1 MHILLTG
8 GTGFIG
14 QALVPA
20 LRDENHEVSVLSRSR
35 HEEGTGLRYVTA
47 LDALPA
53 PVDAVINLA
62 GASLAAKRWNA
73 SYKTAIRNSRLRTT
87 SALGRYF
94 AKRDEVPGVWL
105 NGSAI
110 GFYGPQDD
118 RVLDESAANGQGFA
132 AALCRDWEQAAQ
144 DSAPSGTRLCLLRLG
159 VVLDADGGAFAQMAA
174 PFRMGIG
181 NWVASGQQ
189 FLSWIHR
196 RDTVAAIQHLLKH
209 DTASGAFNLTAPNPV
224 TSREFCAAM
233 KRQYR
238 TLVMLPMPAPM
249 MRLMVG
255 EMADELL
262 ITGQRVLPKALEQS
276 GFRFSLPD
284 IDTAIANITA

>member
-1 MHILLTG
+1 MLTSASMATLYAGVGLAVRTVHVLIRSEDRPVPSVSNNEVFAMHILLTG

-35 HEEGTGLRYVTA
+35 NEESTGLRYITA
-47 LDALPA
+47 LDALPS

-110 GFYGPQDD
+110 GFY
-118 RVLDESAANGQGFA
+118 
-132 AALCRDWEQAAQ
+132 
-144 DSAPSGTRLCLLRLG
+144 
-159 VVLDADGGAFAQMAA
+159 
-174 PFRMGIG
+174 
-181 NWVASGQQ
+181 
-189 FLSWIHR
+189 
-196 RDTVAAIQHLLKH
+196 
-209 DTASGAFNLTAPNPV
+209 
-224 TSREFCAAM
+224 
-233 KRQYR
+233 
-238 TLVMLPMPAPM
+238 
-249 MRLMVG
+249 
-255 EMADELL
+255 
-262 ITGQRVLPKALEQS
+262 
-276 GFRFSLPD
+276 
-284 IDTAIANITA
+284 